1 IKYIVYVTNTLSLI
15 NCRNIIDDFK
25 LTFKDGEVVEYEAGR
40 GYDILKNII
49 DTDQGSKRLGEVA
62 LVPADSPISNEGI
75 LFYNTLFDENAS
87 CHIALGS
94 AYAFSIEG
102 GKEMSREALD
112 EAGLNDSITHVDFMI
127 GSEKLNIFGIDQDGN
142 ESPVFTDGNWAF

>member
-1 IKYIVYVTNTLSLI
+1 FMANMPTEEVFTAPVKNRVDDYVSNTLPLSHGG
-15 NCRNIIDDFK
+15 NILYHFT
-25 LTFKDGEVVEYEAGR
+25 LPFKDGVVIEYAAGR

-112 EAGLNDSITHVDFMI
+112 EAGLNDSITHV
-127 GSEKLNIFGIDQDGN
+127 
-142 ESPVFTDGNWAF
+142 